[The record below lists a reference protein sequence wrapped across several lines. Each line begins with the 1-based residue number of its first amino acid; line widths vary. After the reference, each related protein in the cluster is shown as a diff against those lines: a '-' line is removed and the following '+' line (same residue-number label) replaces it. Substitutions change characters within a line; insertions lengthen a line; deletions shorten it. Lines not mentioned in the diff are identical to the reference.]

1 MHLLLAIAFLSTVLV
16 LLLVVVVILKWGRGA
31 VIIYGRTPAEVAEY
45 VESQTFKSEYQFVQL
60 AIHIW
65 LLAAAVLAWP
75 ENLRFFVGRYFIS
88 NALRDYI
95 DDTVLLCASIHGV
108 KAEERAVVENFIVR
122 SFSRRF
128 HPSVQRYVSSLC
140 RDAFRRAMRRE
151 GGDAF
156 YEALQGFVGR
166 HGRHPE
172 NVRTLLYLLFHLS
185 YADNNFDLAEQD
197 RLEIVRRALGVS
209 LDQYER
215 IERRVLDDR
224 RGAGLK
230 KPLRERSAY
239 REQSRHKTAK
249 EEERTS
255 RGSERGQRSYASQRS
270 GASKREEAFAVLG
283 VGLNDDFSVIKK
295 RYRTLVKE
303 FHPDANNHLPEK
315 ERMVLARKFQEI
327 QEAFEHIAATWDE

>member
-1 MHLLLAIAFLSTVLV
+1 MHLIFAIAFLSSVLV
-16 LLLVVVVILKWGRGA
+16 VLLVVVVILKWGRGA
-31 VIIYGRTPAEVAEY
+31 VIIYGRSPAEVAQY
-45 VESQTFKSEYQFVQL
+45 AESRLFKSEHQVVRL
-60 AIHIW
+60 AIRIW
-65 LLAAAVLAWP
+65 LLAAGVLAWP
-75 ENLRFFVGRYFIS
+75 EKLRFFVGRYFIS
-88 NALRDYI
+88 NALKEYI
-95 DDTVLLCASIHGV
+95 DDTVLLCATIHGV
-108 KAEERAVVENFIVR
+108 KPEERAVVENFIVN

-140 RDAFRRAMRRE
+140 RDAFRRAIRRE
-151 GGDAF
+151 GGDTF
-156 YEALQGFVGR
+156 YEALQGFVKR

-185 YADNNFDLAEQD
+185 YADNNFDLDEQD

-224 RGAGLK
+224 RSAGLK
-230 KPLRERSAY
+230 KPQRERSSH
-239 REQSRHKTAK
+239 REQSRRRT
-249 EEERTS
+249 ERSEERTS
-255 RGSERGQRSYASQRS
+255 EGYEKGQRGYASQRQ
-270 GASKREEAFAVLG
+270 GASKREQAFAVLG

-303 FHPDANNHLPEK
+303 FHPDANNQLPEK
-315 ERMVLARKFQEI
+315 EREILARKFQEI